1 MNNPMPVYRKKI
13 LFIGLSCVGDVVMTS
28 PILGILHEKFP
39 NAIIDVVADYR
50 SKNLYENLPG
60 LGKIFLKNKGHFLR
74 GIPALIRQL
83 WATKYDIIV
92 DVRTDGLSYLL
103 RAEKRYTKM
112 FARSYGE
119 HAVEALMGV
128 IFSLHGENK
137 VPDTSIWLSEKE
149 RKKANM
155 QLSFFSNK
163 DRLLAVC
170 AGDVRRPN
178 KCWSSNKLIELIN
191 KYEKKFTGVLFLGG
205 ELDKERTLKVADKIG
220 IQNLNTIGSSLLE
233 SAAFLENSIL
243 FLGPD
248 SGLGH
253 IASAVNTPVVSMFS
267 VDSPKR
273 CRPWGK
279 NVICLEGKNKDAR
292 NILITDVDNAI
303 KEIVNE

>member
-1 MNNPMPVYRKKI
+1 M
-13 LFIGLSCVGDVVMTS
+13 
-28 PILGILHEKFP
+28 
-39 NAIIDVVADYR
+39 
-50 SKNLYENLPG
+50 
-60 LGKIFLKNKGHFLR
+60 
-74 GIPALIRQL
+74 
-83 WATKYDIIV
+83 
-92 DVRTDGLSYLL
+92 
-103 RAEKRYTKM
+103 
-112 FARSYGE
+112 
-119 HAVEALMGV
+119 
-128 IFSLHGENK
+128 
-137 VPDTSIWLSEKE
+137 
-149 RKKANM
+149 
-155 QLSFFSNK
+155 
-163 DRLLAVC
+163 
-170 AGDVRRPN
+170 
-178 KCWSSNKLIELIN
+178 
-191 KYEKKFTGVLFLGG
+191 LFLGG
-205 ELDKERTLKVADKIG
+205 ELDKERTLEVADKIG